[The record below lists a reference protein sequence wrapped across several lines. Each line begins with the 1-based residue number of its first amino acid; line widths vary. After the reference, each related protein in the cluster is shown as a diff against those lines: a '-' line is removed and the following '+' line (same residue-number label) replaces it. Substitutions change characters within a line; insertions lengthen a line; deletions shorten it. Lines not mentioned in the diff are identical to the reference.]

1 MDGKSFKALSV
12 ILFMKRLLTLSVVA
26 LGISSVMSQL
36 VVMREFLAV
45 FGGNELTIGV
55 ILGNWTLLTG
65 IGSYIGKKLPRKS
78 NVLIGSQL
86 GVGVLPLVQLSL
98 IRVTKNILFV
108 QGEIANLTEIFVWS
122 FVLLTPFCLLAG
134 SFLVLACNLYSQERK
149 ASDIGR
155 IYLIDSLGDITG
167 GALFSF
173 VFIYLFNQ
181 VETAYVILVMNGI
194 LSFLVSLSIRSKLLY
209 VSVGVLC
216 FFGFLTSFY
225 DLNGITTQEL
235 YKGQNIVYEKH
246 SLYGHIVVT
255 ESRGQITVFENNVPF
270 FSTENIISNEETVHY
285 AMVQTDKEGLK
296 VLLLG
301 GGASGTVK
309 EVLKYPVVVIDYV
322 EIDPDIVKVGKLY
335 TDNLEGAHVYEMDGR
350 RYVKETDTMYDV
362 IILDVPDP
370 DSAQLNRVYT
380 VEFFEEVKRI
390 LTENGIF
397 SLSLSTSPNYLGK
410 PTRELNSSIYKS
422 LKSVFE
428 NVIVIPGNENFFLAS
443 DGGLTYEIAER
454 IEEKNIPT
462 EYVNKF
468 YLSGTLT
475 EDRISMVSQSTT
487 EDVNVNSDFKPEAY
501 YYYIIFWMSQ
511 FRGHFVSF
519 LIVLAVLV
527 VILFLKIAPHPV
539 PFALLT
545 TGFAGTALEVVLIL
559 GFQIL
564 YGYVYSQIG
573 VLITCFLVGLVAGA
587 FYMNR
592 TLDKYSKRS
601 LIVLEFLL
609 FIFSVGL
616 GIFLPHMIKIMFPLV
631 IVVLGVIV
639 GAEFPLASK
648 LYYTDVHVTAAA
660 LYSADLLGGC
670 LGALLVSSILVPLL
684 GIVIVCV
691 LVGLLN
697 IVSCIVLLKRG

>member
-1 MDGKSFKALSV
+1 
-12 ILFMKRLLTLSVVA
+12 MKRLLTLSVVV

-65 IGSYIGKKLPRKS
+65 IGSYIGKKFPRKS
-78 NVLIGSQL
+78 IVLIGSQL

-98 IRVTKNILFV
+98 LRVTKNILFV

-122 FVLLTPFCLLAG
+122 FVLLTPFCMLAG
-134 SFLVLACNLYSQERK
+134 SFLVLACNLYSEERK

-181 VETAYVILVMNGI
+181 VEIAYVILFMNVI

-216 FFGFLTSFY
+216 FFGFFISFY
-225 DLNGITTQEL
+225 DLSGITTQEL

-285 AMVQTDKEGLK
+285 AMVQTDKEGLH

-309 EVLKYPVVVIDYV
+309 EVLKYPVVVVDYV

-335 TDNLEGAHVYEMDGR
+335 TDNLEGAHIYEMDGR
-350 RYVKETDTMYDV
+350 RYVKETDTIYDV

-380 VEFFEEVKRI
+380 VEFFGEVKDI
-390 LTENGIF
+390 LTKNGIF
-397 SLSLSTSPNYLGK
+397 SLSLSTSPNYMGK

-443 DGGLTYEIAER
+443 DGGLTYKIAER

-475 EDRISMVSQSTT
+475 EDRILMVSQSTT
-487 EDVNVNSDFKPEAY
+487 EDVNINSDFKPEAY
-501 YYYIIFWMSQ
+501 YYYIVFWMSQ

-519 LIVLAVLV
+519 LIVLAILV

-564 YGYVYSQIG
+564 YGYVYSHIG

-601 LIVLEFLL
+601 LIILEFLM

-616 GIFLPHMIKIMFPLV
+616 GIFLPHMIKIIFPLV

-648 LYYTDVHVTAAA
+648 LYYTDVSATAAA

-684 GIVIVCV
+684 GIVTVCI

-697 IVSCIVLLKRG
+697 IASGIVLLKRG